1 MRIGHPKWEMRHAG
15 HEKVM
20 FYYQLLPILV
30 PFRGIFSPCE
40 YLDFSYGVLEDTWES
55 MKKIQCGALEDW
67 ASDIELWCPVDM
79 QAKTTCLPSM
89 G

>member
-40 YLDFSYGVLEDTWES
+40 YLDLVMEYL
-55 MKKIQCGALEDW
+55 KILGK
-67 ASDIELWCPVDM
+67 V
-79 QAKTTCLPSM
+79 
-89 G
+89 